1 MPYSNI
7 YWIWKAGTLKK
18 KRERDGRPAG
28 EASAMIL
35 QRSFATREEAF
46 FSISGLLSNGR
57 IL

>member
-1 MPYSNI
+1 MEGRHP
-7 YWIWKAGTLKK
+7 KK
-18 KRERDGRPAG
+18 KERERERDGRPAG

-35 QRSFATREEAF
+35 QRSFATREET